1 MPLFEYVCRQCSKK
15 FTFLS
20 GVISDNS
27 EPRCPRCDSVDLQK
41 IMSRFS
47 RGRSD
52 DERMEAI
59 GEKLET
65 KDLDNPA
72 DLRRFA
78 REMGREIGAETGE
91 DMSAEMEAMI
101 EADASG
107 EFDDDTAG
115 GSYSGGG
122 GDDGKIY

>member
-1 MPLFEYVCRQCSKK
+1 MPLFEYVCRQCSKQ

-20 GVISDNS
+20 GVISDNT
-27 EPRCPRCDSVDLQK
+27 EPKCPRCGSLELSK
-41 IMSRFS
+41 LMSRFS

-65 KDLDNPA
+65 SDLDNPA

-78 REMGREIGAETGE
+78 REMGREISAETGE
-91 DMSAEMEAMI
+91 DMTAEMEAMI
-101 EADASG
+101 EAEASG
-107 EFDDDTAG
+107 EMGDF
-115 GSYSGGG
+115 GGG
-122 GDDGKIY
+122 GSSGSSGDDGTIY